1 MNDYGYKDFALEALS
16 VAPNPLTPK
25 EIWDL
30 GVKLGLDKKLQS
42 PAKAPWESLG
52 SWLYTKS
59 SNFGI
64 VREAGSPAR
73 FGLPTKPQAKPV
85 GPQKK
90 SQPVVQ
96 EPEPPSYT
104 YLQCA
109 EMVLEQFAETDMLG
123 HKQPMHVAEIT
134 RIAIEKHWLVV
145 AGLTPINTMSAQL
158 GIAIR
163 RAQSRGLEPTFFRAK
178 NGYYGLTKWNV
189 VRDPLDNLVRNHTKA
204 LRQKIREHLATM
216 HPRDFE
222 KLIAILLSCMGFMD
236 VQSTP
241 YSHDKGIDVY
251 GVWNITEGVEQTY
264 AVQVKRQRANVGRP
278 IVANLAGSLQ
288 GNDRGMVI
296 TTSDFVPGA
305 KEHAKT
311 KNIALING
319 EQLISLLIEHD
330 LFVSRVSEEQA
341 QEIDRLKIRFD
352 ANKDGIS
359 SEYEHEGK

>member
-16 VAPNPLTPK
+16 GAPNPLPPK
-25 EIWDL
+25 EIWKR
-30 GVKLGLDKKLQS
+30 GVEMGLDKKLQS

-73 FGLPTKPQAKPV
+73 FGLPTKPKTKPV

-109 EMVLEQFAETDMLG
+109 EMVLDQFAETDMLG
-123 HKQPMHVAEIT
+123 HKQPMPVAEIT
-134 RIAIEKHWLVV
+134 RIAREKHWLVV
-145 AGLTPINTMSAQL
+145 TGLTPINTMSAQL

-163 RAQSRGLEPTFFRAK
+163 RAQSRGLAPTFYSAG
-178 NGYYGLTKWNV
+178 NGCYGLTKWNV
-189 VRDPLDNLVRNHTKA
+189 VRDPLDDLVRNHTKA

-222 KLIAILLSCMGFMD
+222 KLIAILLSRMGFMD
-236 VQSTP
+236 VQCTP

-264 AVQVKRQRANVGRP
+264 AVQVKRTKANVRRP
-278 IVANLAGSLQ
+278 VVSQLAGDLK

-296 TTSDFVPGA
+296 TTSDFVSEAKEGA
-305 KEHAKT
+305 KT
-311 KNIALING
+311 NNIALING

-330 LFVSRVSEEQA
+330 LFVSRVPEEQA

>member
-1 MNDYGYKDFALEALS
+1 M
-16 VAPNPLTPK
+16 
-25 EIWDL
+25 
-30 GVKLGLDKKLQS
+30 
-42 PAKAPWESLG
+42 
-52 SWLYTKS
+52 
-59 SNFGI
+59 
-64 VREAGSPAR
+64 
-73 FGLPTKPQAKPV
+73 
-85 GPQKK
+85 
-90 SQPVVQ
+90 Q

-109 EMVLEQFAETDMLG
+109 EMVLDQFAETDMLG
-123 HKQPMHVAEIT
+123 HKQPMPVAEIT

-158 GIAIR
+158 GTAIR
-163 RAQSRGLEPTFFRAK
+163 RAQSQGLEPTFFRAK

-189 VRDPLDNLVRNHTKA
+189 VRDPLDDLVRNHTKA

-222 KLIAILLSCMGFMD
+222 KLIDVLLSRMGFMD
-236 VQSTP
+236 VQWTS
-241 YSHDKGIDVY
+241 YSHDGGVDVY
-251 GVWNITEGVEQTY
+251 GVWNITDGVEQTY
-264 AVQVKRQRANVGRP
+264 AVQVKRKKANIGRP
-278 IVANLAGSLQ
+278 VVSQLAGDLK
-288 GNDRGMVI
+288 GNERGMVI
-296 TTSDFVPGA
+296 TTSDFAPKA

-359 SEYEHEGK
+359 SEYEHEEK